1 MNDLPAQPFKGTALA
16 LVEAAE
22 RLFGEYG
29 IENVSLR
36 QIRLEANAANNS
48 AVSYHFNDREKL
60 VRAIWAHRL
69 PALDARRREMVDLIR
84 AEGREKDAAAV
95 LGALVLPNYELR
107 DAQDVHRYAAFFRH
121 ALRWREGAEIRNSQL
136 YSTPASGEAMALY
149 FALRPDVSPDLLSYR
164 LRHGA
169 CTFFDMIFERD
180 KNVAEG
186 LAVMPEA
193 EFLAEGLGMLEAIC
207 LRPAPSA

>member
-1 MNDLPAQPFKGTALA
+1 MNAWVARILTVLVLALA
-16 LVEAAE
+16 GFWLV
-22 RLFGEYG
+22 
-29 IENVSLR
+29 
-36 QIRLEANAANNS
+36 S
-48 AVSYHFNDREKL
+48 ATE
-60 VRAIWAHRL
+60 WA
-69 PALDARRREMVDLIR
+69 DTEV
-84 AEGREKDAAAV
+84 
-95 LGALVLPNYELR
+95 
-107 DAQDVHRYAAFFRH
+107 
-121 ALRWREGAEIRNSQL
+121 
-136 YSTPASGEAMALY
+136 STPASGEAMALY